1 MVSAVTAVR
10 AEEPNKKSTKKYDDM
25 VYVEG
30 RLPAYQLDK
39 DESITL
45 MMVKKDADLSTP
57 KALPKEWDI
66 SMRYIPTSTADI
78 SLCLNSTV
86 TLRIIHL

>member
-1 MVSAVTAVR
+1 MIRRFLSVLAAFTVIVSAVTAVQ
-10 AEEPNKKSTKKYDDM
+10 AEEPNTKSTKIYDDM

-45 MMVKKDADLSTP
+45 MMVKKAWT
-57 KALPKEWDI
+57 
-66 SMRYIPTSTADI
+66 
-78 SLCLNSTV
+78 
-86 TLRIIHL
+86 

>member
-1 MVSAVTAVR
+1 MIRRFLSVLAAFTVIVSAVTAVQ
-10 AEEPNKKSTKKYDDM
+10 AEEPNTKSTKIYDDM

-45 MMVKKDADLSTP
+45 MMVK
-57 KALPKEWDI
+57 
-66 SMRYIPTSTADI
+66 
-78 SLCLNSTV
+78 
-86 TLRIIHL
+86 